1 MRGGTTVTSD
11 PTRAPEVVGLR
22 YLSLAQRLGQ
32 TVDGA
37 MARDGLSLART
48 RVLEVLNLHGAVRQ
62 SVLAQA
68 PRSVTQSVEALERRG
83 LVART
88 PDPEDRRC
96 KLVHLTAQGSTALLV
111 GIAARE
117 RALQAH
123 LGTLESRELSDLNR
137 LLDRLQD
144 GLLMAA
150 DDV

>member
-1 MRGGTTVTSD
+1 MSD
-11 PTRAPEVVGLR
+11 PRRAPEVVGLR
-22 YLSLAQRLGQ
+22 YLSLAYRLGQ

-48 RVLEVLNLHGAVRQ
+48 RVLEVLNLRGAVRQ
-62 SVLAQA
+62 SVLAQALGQA
-68 PRSVTQSVEALERRG
+68 PRSVTQSVEALEHRG

-88 PDPEDRRC
+88 PDPDDGRC
-96 KLVHLTAQGSTALLV
+96 KLVRLTAQGSTALLV
-111 GIAARE
+111 GVAARE
-117 RALQAH
+117 RALRAH
-123 LGTLESRELSDLNR
+123 LGTLKGRELSDLNR